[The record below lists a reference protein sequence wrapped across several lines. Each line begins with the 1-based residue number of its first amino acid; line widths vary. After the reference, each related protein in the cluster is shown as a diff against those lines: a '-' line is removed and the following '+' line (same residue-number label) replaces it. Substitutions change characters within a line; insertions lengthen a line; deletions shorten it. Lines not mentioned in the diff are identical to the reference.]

1 MVYLSPALNVMIA
14 AARKAGRHLIRDF
27 GELEN
32 LQISMKGP
40 ADFVTTADKRT
51 EKILI
56 EELSRAR
63 PGYGFLGEEGGV
75 IEGKDKTHRFII
87 DPIDGTTNFM
97 HGIPQFA
104 ISIALEREGQI
115 VSGVVYNPVTD
126 DLFTA
131 EKGHGAYLND
141 KRLRVAARKE
151 MGAAVIATGLPFMG
165 KEGHARA
172 LAEISVVM
180 ATTAGI
186 RRMGAA
192 SLDMA
197 YVAAGRFDGFW
208 EHGLQPWDVAAGIVL
223 VREAGGMVGDLHG
236 GTDALNSG
244 TILCANEH
252 LQPQLLKLLKGAAPD
267 KASD

>member
-1 MVYLSPALNVMIA
+1 MVYTSPALNVMIA
-14 AARKAGRHLIRDF
+14 AARKAGRPLIRDF
-27 GELEN
+27 NELEN

-40 ADFVTTADKRT
+40 ADFVTSADKRT
-51 EKILI
+51 ERILI
-56 EELSRAR
+56 EELSKAR
-63 PGYGFLGEEGGV
+63 PGYGFLGEEGGG
-75 IEGKDKTHRFII
+75 IEGADKTHRFII

-97 HGIPQFA
+97 HGIPHFA
-104 ISIALEREGQI
+104 ISIGLEREGQL

-151 MGAAVIATGLPFMG
+151 LGPSVIATGLPFMG

-172 LAEISVVM
+172 IAETAAVM
-180 ATTAGI
+180 NVTAGI

-192 SLDMA
+192 SLDLA

-208 EHGLQPWDVAAGIVL
+208 EHGLQAWDMAAGIVL
-223 VREAGGMVGDLHG
+223 LKEAGGVITDMAG
-236 GTDALNSG
+236 GAQMLTNG
-244 TILCANEH
+244 QVVCANEH
-252 LQPQLLKLLKGAAPD
+252 LHPQLLKLLKTAKPA
-267 KASD
+267 